1 MDDVREATFGSDK
14 ESRSVDQSAD
24 AAKPDTGSSED
35 RQHENPCH
43 EPTQLCGHPVSA
55 VVSSDEGTAYCAMC
69 EQEPTCGIAGCDGK
83 HHPQDHNAIIDAPHR
98 TTCAR
103 CSTGAMSTDLNGDG
117 LCAACNEPA
126 KGDATIN
133 GERYCHEGESPT
145 CYEKASWF
153 GDDASRSLFHSLQ
166 DVIRE
171 RDALRAKVDGLQAHL
186 DSIPYESEVE
196 LVRVIRDLRAEVER
210 VKAERNTIHD
220 WYVDAKTENV
230 ALRAEVERMR
240 PVVEAACDYMDT
252 VGRYDTTG
260 IHRTGKGSRA
270 RIRQC
275 VDAYRKDTND
285 E

>member
-166 DVIRE
+166 DALRE
-171 RDALRAKVDGLQAHL
+171 RDALRA
-186 DSIPYESEVE
+186 E
-196 LVRVIRDLRAEVER
+196 LEHVRR
-210 VKAERNTIHD
+210 ERNTIHD

-240 PVVEAACDYMDT
+240 PVVEAACDYMST
-252 VGRYDTTG
+252 VERFDASGV
-260 IHRTGKGSRA
+260 HRTGRGSRA
-270 RIRQC
+270 RIRQA